1 MLQPTQRC
9 KQNHRPHDKW
19 ANGAVSKK
27 HRRRFV
33 LGLRCVCAYAIYRI
47 SVFIILSLFSF
58 ANSGFYAQ
66 SRGCLAT
73 IRNLQVGL
81 FKSAPISVETA
92 FHRRNVFF
100 FVTRVIWR
108 EKEARE
114 RARERKILFPEAR
127 EKKKRKRGERR
138 SHADLNTGRNFRMKY
153 EPWYFTRRDASPCWP
168 FCV

>member
-100 FVTRVIWR
+100 
-108 EKEARE
+108 
-114 RARERKILFPEAR
+114 
-127 EKKKRKRGERR
+127 
-138 SHADLNTGRNFRMKY
+138 S
-153 EPWYFTRRDASPCWP
+153 
-168 FCV
+168 